1 MRGDGKMTD
10 KNEEEIIEETD
21 KTSAEETAA
30 EAEAPKEDFE
40 EKLREQTE
48 KYTRLYAEFDNF
60 RKRSQREKDARYAD
74 AVIDTVEKILP
85 IGDNIERALQTEV
98 TSEDAVKLKEGVE
111 MVMKQFYEVLEKLG
125 VSEIK
130 AQGEQ
135 FDPNVHNAI
144 MHVEDDSIDD
154 NTVVEEFMRGYK
166 YKDNR
171 VIRHS
176 MVKVAN

>member
-1 MRGDGKMTD
+1 M
-10 KNEEEIIEETD
+10 
-21 KTSAEETAA
+21 
-30 EAEAPKEDFE
+30 
-40 EKLREQTE
+40 
-48 KYTRLYAEFDNF
+48 
-60 RKRSQREKDARYAD
+60 
-74 AVIDTVEKILP
+74 
-85 IGDNIERALQTEV
+85 QTEV
-98 TSEDAVKLKEGVE
+98 TSEDAVKFKEGVE